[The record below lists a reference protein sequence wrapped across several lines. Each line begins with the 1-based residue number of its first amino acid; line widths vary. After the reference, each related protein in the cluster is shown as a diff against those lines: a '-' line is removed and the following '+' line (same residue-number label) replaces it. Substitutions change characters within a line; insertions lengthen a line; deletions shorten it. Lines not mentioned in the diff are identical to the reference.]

1 MAENRTIV
9 LFVAIVPGLFKSAAG
24 SDHGQQQPTAV
35 RHRVDPAHRHQA
47 QAAAAYHRGIARVTE
62 LVDVA
67 GLKPAAFGRTGSIP
81 VLRTTRAFRVDAC

>member
-9 LFVAIVPGLFKSAAG
+9 LFFAIVPGLFNPAAG
-24 SDHGQQQPTAV
+24 SDHVQQPPTAV
-35 RHRVDPAHRHQA
+35 RHHVDPVPGHQA
-47 QAAAAYHRGIARVTE
+47 QAVATYHRGIARVTE

-81 VLRTTRAFRVDAC
+81 VLRTT

>member
-9 LFVAIVPGLFKSAAG
+9 LFVAIVPGLFNPAAG
-24 SDHGQQQPTAV
+24 LDHGQPPPAAV
-35 RHRVDPAHRHQA
+35 WHPVDPVPGHQA
-47 QAAAAYHRGIARVTE
+47 QAVAAYHRGIARVTE

-81 VLRTTRAFRVDAC
+81 VLRTK

>member
-9 LFVAIVPGLFKSAAG
+9 LFVAIVPGLFNPAAG
-24 SDHGQQQPTAV
+24 LNHGQPPPAAV
-35 RHRVDPAHRHQA
+35 WHAVDPATRQPA
-47 QAAAAYHRGIARVTE
+47 QAAAAYHRLVARVTE

-81 VLRTTRAFRVDAC
+81 VLRTK